1 MTSRHLVDQELLPF
15 LDAQPPLQ
23 WNAET
28 LAMLRTID
36 VPPPPIAAETLDA
49 TTFAHRTIGP
59 VGDGGPLDVVIAKSK
74 TPNSAGDAILHVHGG
89 GYILGKAAQLEFML
103 RPWAQELEC
112 TIVSVD
118 YRLAPETRFPGAVE
132 DCYAALAW
140 MCREAEALSIDRGR
154 IGVKGESAGGGLAAA
169 LALLVRDRCE
179 YTLAFQH
186 LTYPMLDDRS
196 SSLPDPHPYAGE
208 FLWTRQ
214 ANAFGWSSLLGAEPG
229 GADVSPYAAAARA
242 MSLAGL
248 PPSYLATGALDLFVE
263 ENISYATRLLRD
275 GVPTELHIYPGAY
288 HGFDLTEAAVSKRS
302 KVDALDALKR
312 WMGRGSA

>member
-1 MTSRHLVDQELLPF
+1 MSSRHLVDQELLPF

-28 LAMLRTID
+28 LAVLRTID
-36 VPPPPIAAETLDA
+36 VPPPSIAAETLEA
-49 TTFAHRTIGP
+49 TSFEHRAIAP
-59 VGDGGPLDVVIAKSK
+59 VGEGSPVDIVIAKSK
-74 TPNSAGDAILHVHGG
+74 TPNPSGDAILHVHGG

-103 RPWAQELEC
+103 RPWAQELGC
-112 TIVSVD
+112 PIVSVN

-140 MCREAEALSIDRGR
+140 MCREAEALSIDRAR

-169 LALLVRDRCE
+169 LALLVRDRGE
-179 YTLAFQH
+179 YSLAFQH

-196 SSLPDPHPYAGE
+196 LNLPDPNPYAGE

-214 ANAFGWSSLLGAEPG
+214 ANAFGWSSLLGAEAG
-229 GADVSPYAAAARA
+229 GDDVSPYAAAARA
-242 MSLAGL
+242 KSLIGL
-248 PPSYLATGALDLFVE
+248 PPAYIATGALDLFVE

-312 WMGRGSA
+312 WMSRSPA